1 MRPATRPLLL
11 LLAAAASGVAYADT
25 GPRDPHAWLDRMAS
39 AVQSL
44 SYEGTVVRITGGRTE
59 SLKVAHTVTDGVIH
73 ERVVAQ
79 EGDGLEIV
87 REGNEVHLILPDRR
101 TVRVETWNDQSTLF
115 STLPTSDLRFGNE
128 YDLVIQRKARVAG
141 RKALEIAIRPH
152 DNYRYGHRLW
162 LDTDTGFLLRTQ
174 LIGDDGSPLGEVKF
188 VEISF
193 DADLNTQSLQTAYEI
208 DSFQWLTNPRK
219 PSRKAVATDWVADD
233 LPVGFEVTSTEEET
247 LADSGKSVT
256 HIMYSD
262 GLASVSAFIIEASAA
277 AADKRDDFGMSH
289 TYTAVRDGYRITVVG
304 EVPSATV
311 ERIALSLQRK

>member
-1 MRPATRPLLL
+1 MRLATRPLLL

-128 YDLVIQRKARVAG
+128 YDLVVQRKARVAG
-141 RKALEIAIRPH
+141 REALEIAIRPH

-247 LADSGKSVT
+247 LEDSGKSVT

-262 GLASVSAFIIEASAA
+262 GLASVSAFIVEASAA